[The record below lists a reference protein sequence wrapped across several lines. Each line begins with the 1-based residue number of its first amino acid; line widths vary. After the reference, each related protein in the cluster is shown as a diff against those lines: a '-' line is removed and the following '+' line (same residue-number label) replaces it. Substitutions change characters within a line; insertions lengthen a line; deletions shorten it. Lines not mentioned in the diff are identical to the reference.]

1 MIQVKRVLHIVKYHF
16 EEQEMEMNQNISIWD
31 NTIYGMV
38 FDGKKVNFKN
48 KTVNYL
54 NEASNLVVVRSV
66 TLSRGGGIG
75 IFKR

>member
-1 MIQVKRVLHIVKYHF
+1 MIQVKRGLHIVKYHF

-48 KTVNYL
+48 KTINYL
-54 NEASNLVVVRSV
+54 NESSNLVVVRSV
-66 TLSRGGGIG
+66 TLSRGGYWD
-75 IFKR
+75 F